1 MINTIII
8 QFLLWYSQFWG
19 ARKEKTDTL
28 GVGSIACH
36 ISDYNIMSLHPTFW
50 WTLCRTICPEG
61 VESPA
66 MGPLILGPPG
76 GPGAPG
82 GTILL
87 PRGLREPGV
96 RYKKNVL
103 LFKLQSRP
111 RRGGVRK
118 CDQNIIAPVTG
129 SVELRT

>member
-1 MINTIII
+1 
-8 QFLLWYSQFWG
+8 
-19 ARKEKTDTL
+19 
-28 GVGSIACH
+28 
-36 ISDYNIMSLHPTFW
+36 
-50 WTLCRTICPEG
+50 
-61 VESPA
+61 
-66 MGPLILGPPG
+66 MGLLILGPPG

-96 RYKKNVL
+96 RYKKNVM

-129 SVELRT
+129 SVEPQDLMICVLASTGSACDVQFRF